1 MSNVFKNLIYRCI
14 DCKINLCPL
23 CRNKKE
29 HFNHTVINY
38 NDKCFLCDEHGGA
51 CFSFCKDCLKNLC
64 FQCEDKH
71 ANHNIV
77 DYRTLKK
84 KRDDLEKEIENFRQF
99 IDKANKIID
108 VEIKNYIDTWNKVLD
123 NFETVYK
130 IKKDLLELMNNNQR
144 NYQKLLNQNFIIKKF
159 DNDINSIINAKNI
172 NDRFKNILNIY
183 SKMKLKNII
192 IEEENKN
199 ILIMQYKINNNNIKI
214 FGNKFVKNNKDK
226 LKIINS
232 NKEYELSEYF
242 DINNNNDEILEI
254 KLKNIN
260 NITNASYMFY
270 GCSSLL
276 LLPNIDNWNTINIT
290 NMSGMFCE
298 CSSLKS
304 LPDISKWNTI
314 NITNMSGIFCRCSSL
329 KSFPD
334 ISK

>member
-1 MSNVFKNLIYRCI
+1 
-14 DCKINLCPL
+14 
-23 CRNKKE
+23 
-29 HFNHTVINY
+29 
-38 NDKCFLCDEHGGA
+38 
-51 CFSFCKDCLKNLC
+51 
-64 FQCEDKH
+64 
-71 ANHNIV
+71 
-77 DYRTLKK
+77 
-84 KRDDLEKEIENFRQF
+84 
-99 IDKANKIID
+99 
-108 VEIKNYIDTWNKVLD
+108 
-123 NFETVYK
+123 
-130 IKKDLLELMNNNQR
+130 
-144 NYQKLLNQNFIIKKF
+144 
-159 DNDINSIINAKNI
+159 
-172 NDRFKNILNIY
+172 
-183 SKMKLKNII
+183 MKLKNII

-314 NITNMSGIFCRCSSL
+314 NIEWYL
-329 KSFPD
+329 L
-334 ISK
+334 